1 MSNVGLQFVIKKI
14 KINKI
19 NSVVSELINIAQKLV
34 VGYFLKFK
42 DLQIK
47 CLIKKLFLVNPY
59 YEIFASQKF

>member
-1 MSNVGLQFVIKKI
+1 MSNTRCSLLKV
-14 KINKI
+14 KINKM
-19 NSVVSELINIAQKLV
+19 NNEVRELINIAQKLV
-34 VGYFLKFK
+34 VGYFLNFK